1 MDIVPA
7 IVAKNK
13 KALTPYP
20 LFEGDIVLRIIV
32 IAGETQFSAT
42 KYSNPS
48 ITKDTQTLFYNN
60 VHKAINGIPSNPLI
74 MQIVAL
80 VFKYPFFS

>member
-1 MDIVPA
+1 MEIVPA

-13 KALTPYP
+13 NALTPYP
-20 LFEGDIVLRIIV
+20 LFEGDIVFNIMV
-32 IAGETQFSAT
+32 IAGDTQFSAT

-48 ITKDTQTLFYNN
+48 ITKETHTFFYNN
-60 VHKAINGIPSNPLI
+60 VHRAIKGIPRRPLI
-74 MQIVAL
+74 IQIVAL

>member
-13 KALTPYP
+13 NALTPYP
-20 LFEGDIVLRIIV
+20 LLDGDIVLRIIV

-48 ITKDTQTLFYNN
+48 IARDNQTLIYKS
-60 VHKAINGIPSNPLI
+60 VHRAIKGMPSNPLI
-74 MQIVAL
+74 MQIVAF

>member
-13 KALTPYP
+13 NALTPYP

-48 ITKDTQTLFYNN
+48 IIRDTQTFFYKS
-60 VHKAINGIPSNPLI
+60 VHKAMKGMPSSPL
-74 MQIVAL
+74 MMHIVAL
-80 VFKYPFFS
+80 VFK